1 MKNPLIL
8 AISAV
13 AVVTVLASPR
23 LGFSANCTAPVIS
36 RPPNQAASY
45 EPQFRYSPG
54 DNLRLTDNLG
64 ETSFP
69 EPAAPAAAVPEAP
82 KNFRAVSYS
91 GETTNLNWDAPETQ
105 PDRWLIRYRP
115 IGGSWINAG
124 TTSLNNYYTVTGLSA
139 STSYDFIVYAENGS
153 TAWSGT
159 RSAGSSHD
167 TAHNAGKS
175 PSTRLHR
182 NECPRHMGDRHSARC
197 GPLADQMQYR
207 RQKLVQ
213 FGDFNSQRV
222 CCKQSRPEFNI
233 RLPCVQRKR
242 SYRVERCKIS
252 GQQQTFGSRA
262 SRSTCKH

>member
-82 KNFRAVSYS
+82 KNFSSQLFRRDNQFELGRS
-91 GETTNLNWDAPETQ
+91 GNP
-105 PDRWLIRYRP
+105 
-115 IGGSWINAG
+115 
-124 TTSLNNYYTVTGLSA
+124 
-139 STSYDFIVYAENGS
+139 
-153 TAWSGT
+153 T
-159 RSAGSSHD
+159 R
-167 TAHNAGKS
+167 
-175 PSTRLHR
+175 
-182 NECPRHMGDRHSARC
+182 
-197 GPLADQMQYR
+197 PLAYPIQTDRRKLDQR
-207 RQKLVQ
+207 RNNLAQQLLYCNRA
-213 FGDFNSQRV
+213 F
-222 CCKQSRPEFNI
+222 
-233 RLPCVQRKR
+233 RKYIVR
-242 SYRVERCKIS
+242 FHSLR
-252 GQQQTFGSRA
+252 
-262 SRSTCKH
+262 

>member
-1 MKNPLIL
+1 MKGIAFMKKPLIL

-36 RPPNQAASY
+36 RPSNQAASY

-69 EPAAPAAAVPEAP
+69 EPAAPAAAEAAAVPEAP

-124 TTSLNNYYTVTGLSA
+124 TTSLNNY
-139 STSYDFIVYAENGS
+139 
-153 TAWSGT
+153 
-159 RSAGSSHD
+159 
-167 TAHNAGKS
+167 
-175 PSTRLHR
+175 
-182 NECPRHMGDRHSARC
+182 
-197 GPLADQMQYR
+197 
-207 RQKLVQ
+207 
-213 FGDFNSQRV
+213 
-222 CCKQSRPEFNI
+222 
-233 RLPCVQRKR
+233 
-242 SYRVERCKIS
+242 
-252 GQQQTFGSRA
+252 
-262 SRSTCKH
+262 